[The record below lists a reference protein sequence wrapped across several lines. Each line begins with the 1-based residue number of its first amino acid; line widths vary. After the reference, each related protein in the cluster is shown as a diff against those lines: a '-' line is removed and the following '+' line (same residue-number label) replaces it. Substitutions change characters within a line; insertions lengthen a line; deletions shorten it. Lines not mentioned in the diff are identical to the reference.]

1 MTVSTEVD
9 HNEYT
14 GNGVTTSFPYTF
26 RIFKKSDL
34 VVQVSDLNGNVTE
47 LVLDTG
53 YTVTGAGTYSGGSV
67 VLPSPLAAGWR
78 ITIDRVLDVVQET
91 DLRNQG
97 KFFPEVHEDAFD
109 YLTMLI
115 QQCFGWFR
123 RALMKPSLL
132 AKYYDAKQNRISNL
146 ADPSLEQD
154 AVNNRS
160 MRNYV
165 DAAIAGVVGGF
176 GWFIQYGSGAVY
188 RTFQDKMRD
197 EVNIRDFGAGD
208 SGEVTDAILKA
219 VAATN
224 GTIIIPDGNYV
235 STPTVTQTPNVMKLL
250 SRAEFR
256 GSLTINLP
264 VGTVNLSEK
273 TLIRSQN
280 VHKLSISG
288 ITYSTTL
295 TGLVGVSGIPKS
307 YLVTLSLA
315 DASNVSVGDVVM
327 IRHDITG
334 TGGYHIHCGGWVVT
348 AVSGKNVTVKNTCH
362 LSELPTSTITGGTV
376 VILKSILRY
385 AGCDGIVAAGAGCI
399 KTING
404 VAIVGDYDLVA
415 GTGTIGA
422 HGFSLTTPD
431 ITVAIPDP
439 SNVVFDA
446 SGCIAI
452 GPDLAIVGF
461 GEQGVVASERSG
473 VVSNFISSCSNR
485 KRGVYSEGAHIR
497 GKFMLCSGNG
507 EDGIIADIGG
517 AIQANGSV
525 CSGNGLNGFWSFNHS
540 FLGAPGGIA
549 CGNYT
554 NGGES
559 RGPGALNLQNGKSYL
574 NRLIGVTASNSG
586 AVIFTNST
594 ATQNGTDGLVAVYD
608 GLISAAN
615 ANSTSNG
622 RYGVNVT
629 HAKIVLKGSGGVT
642 GNTTGDYIDNG
653 EGTIIKPD
661 GTMLPRNA
669 GPQSILSI
677 RNANLSGADVT
688 ASSIG
693 DLTVSQRNT
702 SSGALTPLYVF
713 KSDGTQHP
721 VNDATQNLGRASN
734 RYNVGFFAGGTQSTS
749 DATLKDPIREFNQAE
764 LNAAMR
770 ISKMFGF
777 WTWLDDDSKR
787 LHAGTT
793 VQAVLAVL
801 EEEGL
806 DWRSYGFIC
815 FDEWDDEYTPV
826 TIEVDGEVVET
837 GELQLVR
844 ESGSVWQLR
853 DQEFDRFV
861 MRGLSERL
869 SFIEDK
875 FAS

>member
-1 MTVSTEVD
+1 MSTTITNLPETSKV
-9 HNEYT
+9 
-14 GNGVTTSFPYTF
+14 NG
-26 RIFKKSDL
+26 SDY
-34 VVQVSDLNGNVTE
+34 
-47 LVLDTG
+47 LVLDQPDKTVKSTVSNFLTDTG
-53 YTVTGAGTYSGGSV
+53 V
-67 VLPSPLAAGWR
+67 VLATQLK
-78 ITIDRVLDVVQET
+78 DV
-91 DLRNQG
+91 
-97 KFFPEVHEDAFD
+97 
-109 YLTMLI
+109 
-115 QQCFGWFR
+115 
-123 RALMKPSLL
+123 
-132 AKYYDAKQNRISNL
+132 
-146 ADPSLEQD
+146 
-154 AVNNRS
+154 
-160 MRNYV
+160 
-165 DAAIAGVVGGF
+165 
-176 GWFIQYGSGAVY
+176 SGATKY
-188 RTFQDKMRD
+188 PELQIARWRD
-197 EVNIRDFGAGD
+197 EGDIRGWGTETNGD
-208 SGEVTDAILKA
+208 VTEAIIKA
-219 VAATN
+219 VAATS
-224 GTIIIPDGNYV
+224 GTIIVPPGNYTA
-235 STPTVTQTPNVMKLL
+235 TPTLEQVPSVLKLL
-250 SRAEFR
+250 SQAEFR
-256 GSLTINLP
+256 GSLDINLP
-264 VGTVNLSEK
+264 AGTVNLSEK
-273 TLIRSQN
+273 TVIRSQN
-280 VHKLSISG
+280 VHNLSISG
-288 ITYSTTL
+288 VKYSTSL
-295 TGLVGVSGIPKS
+295 TGLVSVSGSPKA
-307 YLVTLSLA
+307 YLVTISLA

-327 IRHDITG
+327 IRHDISG
-334 TGGYHIHCGGWVVT
+334 TGGYHIHCGGWVVD
-348 AVSGKNVTVKNTCH
+348 AVSGNNVTVKNTCH
-362 LSELPTSTITGGTV
+362 LSAFPTSTITSGSV
-376 VILKSILRY
+376 VILKSILKY
-385 AGCDGIVAAGAGCI
+385 TGCDGIVAAGSGCI

-404 VAIVGDYDLVA
+404 VAIVGDYDLA
-415 GTGTIGA
+415 TGSGTIGA

-431 ITVAIPDP
+431 ITVASPDP
-439 SNVVFDA
+439 SNEVFDA

-461 GEQGVVASERSG
+461 GEQGFVASERSG

-507 EDGIIADIGG
+507 EDGIISDIGG

-540 FLGAPGGIA
+540 LLSAPGGIS
-549 CGNYT
+549 CGNFT
-554 NGGES
+554 NGAEA

-574 NRLIGVTASNSG
+574 NRLIGVTASNG
-586 AVIFTNST
+586 GTVIFTGST
-594 ATQNGTDGLVAVYD
+594 STQNGTDGLVAVYD

-615 ANSTSNG
+615 ASSVGNG
-622 RYGVNVT
+622 RYGVAVT
-629 HAKIVLKGSGGVT
+629 HAKIVLTGSGSVS
-642 GNTTGDYIDNG
+642 GNSTVDFIDNG

-661 GTMLPRNA
+661 GTMLPRKA
-669 GPQSILSI
+669 APQSILSI

-693 DLTVSQRNT
+693 DITVSQRNT

-777 WTWLDDDSKR
+777 WTWLDDDNKR

-837 GELQLVR
+837 GEMKLVR
-844 ESGSVWQLR
+844 EAGSVWQLR

-869 SFIEDK
+869 SIIESKLDLL
-875 FAS
+875 